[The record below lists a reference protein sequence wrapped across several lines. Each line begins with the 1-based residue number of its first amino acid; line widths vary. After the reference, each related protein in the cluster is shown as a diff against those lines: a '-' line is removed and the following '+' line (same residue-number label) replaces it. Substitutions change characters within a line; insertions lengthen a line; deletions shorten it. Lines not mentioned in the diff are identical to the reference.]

1 MERSD
6 KRQTLKLNTTGLVVP
21 ITLTI
26 LGLAA
31 DISEILLLNLRGRF
45 LFYVILLIA
54 SIIIIYLLLVFS
66 FLFPCSKAV
75 TGKLA
80 LIS

>member
-26 LGLAA
+26 LGLAT

-45 LFYVILLIA
+45 SFSVNLLIA
-54 SIIIIYLLLVFS
+54 SIIIIFWFFPFF
-66 FLFPCSKAV
+66 FLAV
-75 TGKLA
+75 RQ
-80 LIS
+80 

>member
-31 DISEILLLNLRGRF
+31 DISEILLLNSSHCL
-45 LFYVILLIA
+45 
-54 SIIIIYLLLVFS
+54 IIIED
-66 FLFPCSKAV
+66 K
-75 TGKLA
+75 
-80 LIS
+80 